1 MKQNTYIEKSWC
13 DIINKEFEKEYMKNL
28 FKNLIQER
36 TENEIYPNN
45 NDVFNAFNYTRIND
59 IKIVI
64 LGQDPYHGKGQ
75 ANGLA
80 FSVSKGIP
88 PPPSLINIF
97 KEINRD
103 LGINNY
109 KNGDL
114 TKWARQGI
122 LLLNST
128 LTVRSNN
135 PGSHQNKGWEQFT
148 DKMISI
154 ISKKKDGII
163 FLLWGKFAQKKK
175 KLIDTTKHHI
185 LISSHP
191 SPLSSYRGFIGC
203 GHFSECNEILKNK
216 NKNKI
221 NWKL

>member
-88 PPPSLINIF
+88 PPPSLIDIF